1 MDKLE
6 LLRREVAVMLDNHFI
21 WTGKGLHD
29 KRTLQDY
36 RLNPYYAKSMEDV
49 ANSIVKLALEYKG
62 EEA

>member
-6 LLRREVAVMLDNHFI
+6 LLRREVSVMLDNYFI
-21 WTGKGLHD
+21 WNGKGLHD

-49 ANSIVKLALEYKG
+49 VDSIVKLALEYKG
-62 EEA
+62 ESA